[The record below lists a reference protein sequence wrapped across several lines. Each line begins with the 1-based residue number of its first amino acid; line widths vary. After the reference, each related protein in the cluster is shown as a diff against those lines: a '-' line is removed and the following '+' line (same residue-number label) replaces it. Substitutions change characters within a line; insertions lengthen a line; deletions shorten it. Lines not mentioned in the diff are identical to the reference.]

1 MRQSKRIFPSGAR
14 VWCSGSVDEQ
24 QQRSGRRR
32 SRKEADRLAVE
43 CEASGL
49 SQREFCEQ
57 RGVPLKTLVRYLA
70 RHRREQGGG
79 PQRPRWVAV
88 EVAAKRGDPAELSV
102 VLAGE
107 RRIEVR
113 RGFDT
118 ETLRRLVAT
127 LEGA

>member
-1 MRQSKRIFPSGAR
+1 M
-14 VWCSGSVDEQ
+14 
-24 QQRSGRRR
+24 
-32 SRKEADRLAVE
+32 
-43 CEASGL
+43 
-49 SQREFCEQ
+49 
-57 RGVPLKTLVRYLA
+57 
-70 RHRREQGGG
+70 
-79 PQRPRWVAV
+79 AV
-88 EVAAKRGDPAELSV
+88 EVTAKGGDPAELSI

>member
-1 MRQSKRIFPSGAR
+1 MA
-14 VWCSGSVDEQ
+14 
-24 QQRSGRRR
+24 
-32 SRKEADRLAVE
+32 AE
-43 CEASGL
+43 CDASGL

-70 RHRREQGGG
+70 RYRREQCGGKPG
-79 PQRPRWVAV
+79 PRWVAV
-88 EVAAKRGDPAELSV
+88 EVAAKDGDSAELSI

-118 ETLRRLVAT
+118 ETLRRLVTA
-127 LEGA
+127 LEQA

>member
-1 MRQSKRIFPSGAR
+1 
-14 VWCSGSVDEQ
+14 VDE

-32 SRKEADRLAVE
+32 CREEADRLAVE

-79 PQRPRWVAV
+79 HQRPRWVAV
-88 EVAAKRGDPAELSV
+88 EAAANRGDHAELSIV
-102 VLAGE
+102 VADG

-113 RGFDT
+113 PGFDA
-118 ETLRRLVAT
+118 ETLRRLVTA

>member
-1 MRQSKRIFPSGAR
+1 M
-14 VWCSGSVDEQ
+14 
-24 QQRSGRRR
+24 
-32 SRKEADRLAVE
+32 AVE

-70 RHRREQGGG
+70 RYRRKQGCGK
-79 PQRPRWVAV
+79 QRPRLVAV
-88 EVAAKRGDPAELSV
+88 EVAAKHRDPAELSI

-118 ETLRRLVAT
+118 DTLRRLVTA
-127 LEGA
+127 LERA

>member
-1 MRQSKRIFPSGAR
+1 
-14 VWCSGSVDEQ
+14 
-24 QQRSGRRR
+24 
-32 SRKEADRLAVE
+32 LAAE
-43 CEASGL
+43 CDASGL

-70 RHRREQGGG
+70 RYRGERCAGK
-79 PQRPRWVAV
+79 PRTRWVAV
-88 EVAAKRGDPAELSV
+88 EVAAKGGDTAELSI

-118 ETLRRLVAT
+118 ETLRRLVTA
-127 LEGA
+127 LEQA

>member
-1 MRQSKRIFPSGAR
+1 M
-14 VWCSGSVDEQ
+14 DEQ
-24 QQRSGRRR
+24 QQRPGRR
-32 SRKEADRLAVE
+32 SREEADQLAAE

-49 SQREFCEQ
+49 SQGEFCEQ

-70 RHRREQGGG
+70 RYRRERCGGKR
-79 PQRPRWVAV
+79 RPRWVAV
-88 EVAAKRGDPAELSV
+88 EVAAKGGDSAELSI

-118 ETLRRLVAT
+118 ETLRRLVTA
-127 LEGA
+127 LEQA

>member
-1 MRQSKRIFPSGAR
+1 M
-14 VWCSGSVDEQ
+14 
-24 QQRSGRRR
+24 
-32 SRKEADRLAVE
+32 AVE

-57 RGVPLKTLVRYLA
+57 RGVPLKTLVRYLS

-79 PQRPRWVAV
+79 HQRPRLVAV
-88 EVAAKRGDPAELSV
+88 EVAAKRGDPAELSI

-113 RGFDT
+113 RGFDS
-118 ETLRRLVAT
+118 ETLRRLIAA
-127 LEGA
+127 LERA